1 MYSLDDLSLAFEEA
15 GLGHLFEKLERYA
28 KNSIK
33 IDLDPKVKTDK
44 IGNSRFG
51 GNPDLP
57 LEMDWP
63 HNEDSGDPLNFI
75 AQLNMEDFKTLDIEN
90 KLPSQGIL
98 YFFYDLEAFLWG
110 FDKKD
115 MLGSLVY
122 YYDGPLENLVN
133 SPCPDKI
140 QAFNPS
146 GLKFSQVL
154 DLPEYSS
161 QLIQTQ
167 VSDEDYERY
176 LDLVDDLELYADH
189 KLLGHSNNIQN
200 GMELQCELVRN
211 GIYCGSSKAYQDPRL
226 PELAPGRFDWNLL
239 FQISSNEATGMEFG
253 NEGSLYFWIRNEDLE
268 VRRFDRSWQILQ
280 SY

>member
-75 AQLNMEDFKTLDIEN
+75 AQLNMEDFKTLDIGN

-211 GIYCGSSKAYQDPRL
+211 GIYCGSSEAYQDPRL

>member
-75 AQLNMEDFKTLDIEN
+75 AQLNMEDFKALDIEN

-122 YYDGPLENLVN
+122 YYDGPIENLVN

-176 LDLVDDLELYADH
+176 LDLVEDLELYADH

-211 GIYCGSSKAYQDPRL
+211 GIYCG
-226 PELAPGRFDWNLL
+226 
-239 FQISSNEATGMEFG
+239 
-253 NEGSLYFWIRNEDLE
+253 
-268 VRRFDRSWQILQ
+268 
-280 SY
+280 